1 MTLLEKNLRDAQEGV
16 QSLDIQMA
24 VALEI
29 ANIETKRAELEQAVA
44 EASATSHYEVALA
57 QQKLARVE
65 AIANSTPTGSNAVEV
80 IENII
85 RAQNSVNEVTQHVK
99 DVTEKY
105 DAKVAAARANLAAF
119 NRAVETL
126 FAEVA

>member
-16 QSLDIQMA
+16 QSLDIAMA
-24 VALEI
+24 VALET
-29 ANIETKRAELEQAVA
+29 ANIETKRAQLEQVVA
-44 EASATSHYEVALA
+44 EAVATRNYEVAA
-57 QQKLARVE
+57 AEQKLARVE

-85 RAQNSVNEVTQHVK
+85 RAQNSVNEVAQQLK
-99 DVTEKY
+99 NVTEKH
-105 DAKVAAARANLAAF
+105 DAKVAEANANLTAF
-119 NRAVETL
+119 NGAVEKL